1 MLNNAQKHFC
11 SSVRNWRLQPLEES
25 VRPPRE
31 LSCSAHSIN
40 HYFKGL
46 ILDSRSFS
54 KPGSGVKRS
63 EQSNSN
69 TVEQLEG
76 SILSAPTAG
85 ELDPESARQERRK
98 AHQTISTAAYYRAE
112 RRRSDGYG
120 HEEADDWAAGSVE
133 SEGGL
138 TEGDA

>member
-1 MLNNAQKHFC
+1 VLETVV
-11 SSVRNWRLQPLEES
+11 STVRGNCAARTS
-25 VRPPRE
+25 E

-54 KPGSGVKRS
+54 KPGSEVKRS

-69 TVEQLEG
+69 VVEQLEN
-76 SILSAPTAG
+76 SILSTAIAG
-85 ELDPESARQERRK
+85 ESVPESARQERRK
-98 AHQTISTAAYYRAE
+98 GHQTISTAAYYRAE
-112 RRRSDGYG
+112 RRGSDGYG
-120 HEEADDWAAGSVE
+120 HEEADDWAAGGVE
-133 SEGGL
+133 SDRGL

>member
-1 MLNNAQKHFC
+1 
-11 SSVRNWRLQPLEES
+11 
-25 VRPPRE
+25 

-40 HYFKGL
+40 HYLNKGL

-69 TVEQLEG
+69 VVEQLEG
-76 SILSAPTAG
+76 SISSARMAG
-85 ELDPESARQERRK
+85 ELAPESVGQERRK
-98 AHQTISTAAYYRAE
+98 GHQTISTAAYYRAE
-112 RRRSDGYG
+112 RRRSDCYV
-120 HEEADDWAAGSVE
+120 HEEADDWAAGGVE

>member
-1 MLNNAQKHFC
+1 VSYRVPHIP
-11 SSVRNWRLQPLEES
+11 ST
-25 VRPPRE
+25 
-31 LSCSAHSIN
+31 N

-54 KPGSGVKRS
+54 KPGSEVKRS

-69 TVEQLEG
+69 VVEQLEG
-76 SILSAPTAG
+76 SILSAAIAG
-85 ELDPESARQERRK
+85 ESAPESARQERRTG
-98 AHQTISTAAYYRAE
+98 HQTISTAAYYRAE

-120 HEEADDWAAGSVE
+120 HEEADDWAAGGVE
-133 SEGGL
+133 SDGGL